1 MVSFEDDTSGSG
13 IEGLIRSTE
22 LSWSGSPEAAL
33 KKYSVGDL
41 VKAKIL
47 MVATNKN
54 KIDLGVK
61 QIERDPFL
69 DLLKRV
75 EVGDRVAVTVSKVL
89 EDMGVLVDV
98 FEGSESFNVLVKQ
111 EHLPENKKF
120 FPGDRVEAEV
130 LTVGSYSLVLSL
142 K

>member
-1 MVSFEDDTSGSG
+1 M
-13 IEGLIRSTE
+13 
-22 LSWSGSPEAAL
+22 